1 MSRCALPQDHALARI
16 VERALGDAKA
26 AGLDESGRRH
36 RAVQA
41 VMAARP
47 DISASTAV
55 VFVTKLIDNETSG

>member
-16 VERALGDAKA
+16 IERALGDAKA
-26 AGLDESGRRH
+26 AGLDEMGQRH

-47 DISASTAV
+47 DLSASS
-55 VFVTKLIDNETSG
+55 VFALVIRGGAEE